1 MLEEDDFVL
10 VIGSSGIDIKGR
22 PHDHFELGVPNQGH
36 IRNSIGG
43 VARNIAE
50 NLARLEIPIVLLT
63 AVGDDAEGERVID
76 ACEAL
81 DIDCDSVLIVENAR
95 TGTYMALLK
104 PDGELEVAI
113 SDFEIMSHITPAYLR
128 ENEDL
133 FEDAT
138 MIVMDATLPMETI
151 ATVFALADQY
161 DVPICA
167 DPTTPDLAPKLCD
180 YISQLYLIVPNAA
193 ETTALCGLENP
204 AKDRDSAIAAAR
216 HLVSLGAEIAV
227 VTIGE
232 EGLSYAD
239 SNGGGFIKA
248 QKVHVIDSTGAG
260 DALSAA
266 IIFGLLNDIAVDDAM
281 KLGVGAAALTLQT
294 RETVPHAL
302 NPETLYDMLA

>member
-1 MLEEDDFVL
+1 MIEEDDFVL
-10 VIGSSGIDIKGR
+10 VVGSAGIDMKGKPDGPLKSGI
-22 PHDHFELGVPNQGH
+22 PNQGH
-36 IRNSIGG
+36 IRNSVGG

-50 NLARLEIPIVLLT
+50 NLARLEIPVVLLT

-81 DIDCDSVLIVENAR
+81 DIDCDSVLTVDDAR
-95 TGTYMALLK
+95 TGTYMALLT
-104 PDGELEVAI
+104 PEGELDVAI
-113 SDFEIMSHITPAYLR
+113 SDFEIMRYLTPAYLH

-133 FEDAT
+133 FEDAA
-138 MIVMDATLPMETI
+138 MVVIDATMTPESI
-151 ATVFALADQY
+151 KTVFELAEKY
-161 DVPICA
+161 DVPVCA
-167 DPTTPDLAPKLCD
+167 DPTTPELATKLCD
-180 YISQLYLIVPNAA
+180 YIPQLYLVVPNAA
-193 ETTALCGLENP
+193 ETTALCGLQNP
-204 AKDRDSAIAAAR
+204 AKDRDSAIEAAR
-216 HLVSLGAEIAV
+216 HLVTLGTEIAV
-227 VTIGE
+227 VTVGE

-248 QKVHVIDSTGAG
+248 PKVHVVDSTGAG

-266 IIFGLLNDIAVDDAM
+266 IIFGLLNDIAIDDAM